1 MNSLHAKPCCCRA
14 KVYRFGSR
22 RRQCSRCKANL
33 EHPHK
38 ETGPKT
44 LAKCSWIVGSRFGA
58 RAIVEDSG
66 AAHWPDAASNGTPL
80 ASGHAAVCIP
90 SSGFAFAKR
99 TVGFDLGRAVFS
111 ISRKRLGFVYDG
123 A

>member
-1 MNSLHAKPCCCRA
+1 MQPLQAD
-14 KVYRFGSR
+14 
-22 RRQCSRCKANL
+22 L

-38 ETGPKT
+38 ETRPQT

-58 RAIVEDSG
+58 RAMVEESG

-80 ASGHAAVCIP
+80 ASGHAAVCVP

-99 TVGFDLGRAVFS
+99 TVGFDLGRAVF
-111 ISRKRLGFVYDG
+111 RFRGKDWVLYMMALKPCHRARAVFLD
-123 A
+123 